1 MKNLWN
7 DTEAKSFGDDSL
19 QLRIYTSRLL
29 GQEPNLVLH
38 GGGNT
43 SVKVDVT
50 NVFGDKEE
58 ILFIKGSGID
68 LKTIEADQF
77 APVRRNVL
85 IQMATLDTLTDTE
98 MVKLQRSAMTDYTA
112 LNPSL
117 EAILHAIIP
126 FKYVDH
132 THADEVLVITNN
144 KHGERLISEI
154 YGDRVL
160 TVPYKQAGF
169 TLAKTVYEMT
179 RNIDWGD
186 IEGIIL
192 MNHGVLT
199 FADNA
204 KASYA
209 RMIQLASQ
217 AEDYLRQ
224 QGAVN
229 AVVKA
234 EPKDDLLALSRIRRE
249 VCRVYG
255 APIIAKL
262 DQSPEACGF
271 ANLGNLDSIAT
282 RGPLTADHIIRT
294 KPLPVILGSH
304 IENDI
309 DKFVSAYMDYFNR
322 NTDGRLAML
331 DPAPRWAIWPR
342 YGTIAFGRSINEAN
356 IVFDIVKHT
365 LRAIQYGEA
374 IGGWQPL
381 GEKHIFAMEYWE
393 LQQAKLKNRERRG
406 ELQGKTAM
414 VSGAAS
420 GIGLACSQALKERG
434 AVVVG
439 LDINPECTLMFD
451 EQGSVGVT
459 CDVTDKKQVRQTVE
473 MAVRRFGGL
482 DILISNAGAFTA
494 NRKIEEMDEQSWYRS
509 MEMNL
514 SSHQRLLQTCI
525 PYLKQGID
533 PAVVVVASKNV
544 PAPGPGAAAYSVAK
558 AGLTQMAR
566 VAAMELGAD
575 GIRVNI
581 IHPDAVYDT
590 ALWTPEVLE
599 QRAKNYGL
607 TVEAYKTKNILKT
620 EVRSKDVANLV
631 CALVGPAFAKT
642 TGAQIPIDG
651 GNERVI

>member
-7 DTEAKSFGDDSL
+7 DTEVQSLGDDPL
-19 QLRIYTSRLL
+19 QLRVYTSRLL

-43 SVKVDVT
+43 SVKVEVT
-50 NVFGDKEE
+50 NIFGDQEE
-58 ILFIKGSGID
+58 ILFIKGSGLD

-77 APVRRNVL
+77 APIRRDVL
-85 IQMATLDTLTDTE
+85 KQMAALDTLTDAE
-98 MVKLQRSAMTDYTA
+98 MVKLQRSAMTDYA
-112 LNPSL
+112 APNPSL
-117 EAILHAIIP
+117 EAILHAVIP

-132 THADEVLVITNN
+132 THADAVLVLTNN
-144 KHGERLISEI
+144 KRAEELIGEI

-160 TVPYKQAGF
+160 TVTYKQAGF
-169 TLAKTVYEMT
+169 ALAKTVYEMT

-199 FADNA
+199 FADDA
-204 KASYA
+204 KTSYA

-229 AVVKA
+229 AAVKA
-234 EPKDDLLALSRIRRE
+234 ESKEDLLALARIRRE
-249 VCRVYG
+249 VCRGFG

-271 ANLGNLDSIAT
+271 SILDNLDSIAT

-304 IENDI
+304 IEDDI
-309 DKFVSAYMDYFNR
+309 DKFVSAYKDYFNR

-331 DPAPRWAIWPR
+331 DPAPRWAIWPG
-342 YGTIAFGRSINEAN
+342 YGTIAFGRSIKEAT

-381 GEKHIFAMEYWE
+381 GEEHIFAMEYWE
-393 LQQAKLKNRERRG
+393 LQQAKLKKRERRG
-406 ELQGKTAM
+406 ELQGKTAL
-414 VSGAAS
+414 VTGAVS

-434 AVVVG
+434 AAVVG
-439 LDINPECTLMFD
+439 LDINPECTLMFED
-451 EQGSVGVT
+451 QDSVGVT
-459 CDVTDKKQVRQTVE
+459 CDVTDTKRVRQTVE
-473 MAVRRFGGL
+473 MTVRRFGGL

-494 NRKIEEMDEQSWYRS
+494 NRKIEEMDEQTWYRS

-514 SSHQRLLQTCI
+514 SSHQRLLKTCI

-575 GIRVNI
+575 GIRVNV

-599 QRAKNYGL
+599 QRAKHYGL

-631 CALVGPAFAKT
+631 CTLVGPAFAKT